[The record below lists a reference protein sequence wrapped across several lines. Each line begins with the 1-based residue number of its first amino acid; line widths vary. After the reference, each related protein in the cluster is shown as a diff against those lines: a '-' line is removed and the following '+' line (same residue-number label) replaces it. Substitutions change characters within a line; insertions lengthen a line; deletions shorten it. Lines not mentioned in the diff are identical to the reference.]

1 MPDQSFSKQMRL
13 RTRGEFR
20 RVYER
25 RCSVGDDLLR
35 LIGELSDL
43 PHPRIGLSV
52 SRQLGNAVARNRWKR
67 LLREA
72 FRLSR
77 EKLPE
82 GLDFVV
88 IPRGAGEPELKSLQ
102 KSMIE
107 LTWRLRKRLDRDASS
122 ARRNQLNEIAHAK
135 AQRRKDQEI

>member
-1 MPDQSFSKQMRL
+1 MADHSFPKQMRL
-13 RTRGEFR
+13 RSRGEFR

-35 LIGELSDL
+35 LVGELSEL

-67 LLREA
+67 LLRES

-82 GLDFVV
+82 GLDFIV
-88 IPRGAGEPELKSLQ
+88 IPRGAGEPELQPLRR
-102 KSMIE
+102 SMVD
-107 LTWRLRKRLDRDASS
+107 LAWRLRKRLERDASTV
-122 ARRNQLNEIAHAK
+122 RRNELNDKAHAK
-135 AQRRKDQEI
+135 ARRRKDQET

>member
-1 MPDQSFSKQMRL
+1 MADHSFSKQMRL
-13 RTRGEFR
+13 RSRGEFR

-35 LIGELSDL
+35 LVGELSDL

-67 LLREA
+67 LLRES

-82 GLDFVV
+82 GLDFIV
-88 IPRGAGEPELKSLQ
+88 IPRGAGEPELKALQ
-102 KSMIE
+102 KSMID
-107 LTWRLRKRLDRDASS
+107 LAWRLRKRLQKDQSA
-122 ARRNQLNEIAHAK
+122 ARRIKLEESRAE
-135 AQRRKDQEI
+135 AQRRGESEQ